1 MSIEK
6 RSAFKIP
13 KLAPSTERRK
23 TFKEILQKEA
33 PRSARRLEATARNA
47 SWLAKIHPEYSSELY
62 AIKHAALRQ
71 LFRIPGQ
78 APVILDAWSSA
89 SGFLLSVQL
98 RRTRSL
104 LHVPFEE
111 LRITPQQAHAA
122 WVAQRARGR
131 WWRPRTATNRSAFG
145 SEAA

>member
-1 MSIEK
+1 MHSQQ
-6 RSAFKIP
+6 
-13 KLAPSTERRK
+13 RK
-23 TFKEILQKEA
+23 TFNDILQEEA
-33 PRSARRLEATARNA
+33 PRNAWKLETKARSA
-47 SWLAKIHPEYSSELY
+47 SWIAKTQPEGSRSLYS
-62 AIKHAALRQ
+62 IKHAVLRQ
-71 LFRIPGQ
+71 LFRVPGQ
-78 APVILDAWSSA
+78 APVIRDAWSSA
-89 SGFLLSVQL
+89 SGFLLSVRL

-111 LRITPQQAHAA
+111 LRITTQQAHIA